1 MCALPLRVLIEEQ
14 HAKIEPAIKSSSRN
28 AADTP
33 TVKHAK
39 RGMTMPADHSNR
51 RHSPKDYAVWE
62 IHPVT
67 KIEAIP
73 KLKLVVGTFF
83 RHNLGS

>member
-1 MCALPLRVLIEEQ
+1 
-14 HAKIEPAIKSSSRN
+14 
-28 AADTP
+28 
-33 TVKHAK
+33 
-39 RGMTMPADHSNR
+39 MPADYSNR
-51 RHSPKDYAVWE
+51 RYSPKDYAVWE